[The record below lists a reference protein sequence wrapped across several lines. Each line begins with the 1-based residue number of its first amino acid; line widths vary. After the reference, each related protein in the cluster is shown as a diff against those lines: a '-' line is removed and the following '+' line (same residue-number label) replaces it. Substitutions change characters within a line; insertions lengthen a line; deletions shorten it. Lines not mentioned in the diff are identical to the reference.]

1 MRIEESAMNLSD
13 LNREQR
19 LAAETLEGPLL
30 VLAGAGSG
38 KTRALTYRV
47 ANLID
52 HGVPPWSI
60 MAITFTNKAAAEMR
74 ERIEKLVGPSAA
86 DVWVSTF
93 HAGCAKILRRDI
105 EKLGYTRSFTIYD
118 DDDQMSA
125 LKEILKRLNI
135 DEKFLPPREIKS
147 KISDAKNKLLGPQEW
162 FAQSDR
168 DYRCQM
174 VQDVYSAYEEKLKS
188 SNALDFDDLIV
199 KTLELFAAHPPVLDA
214 YQRKVRYIHVDEY
227 QDTNYAQYML
237 VRLLAQQS
245 RNLCVVGDDD
255 QSIYGWRGADIRNIL
270 DFEKDFPDAKVI
282 KLEQNYRSTANILD
296 AANQVIALN
305 ENRKDKALWTQEGPG
320 EMIRLYRAGDE
331 REEAAWVCQQIRTLQ
346 MQGEDYA
353 RSAVLYR
360 TNAQSRV
367 IEEAFVQSGIKYRM
381 YGGLRFYDRKE
392 VKDILAY
399 LRVMINPSDDISVR
413 RIINVPKRSIGD
425 TTVAELAR
433 YAAEQEM
440 PLLTACMDI
449 PETINS
455 RGRKSVEKFSELMMG
470 LTMMAETMKLTEL
483 VQYVIDTAGL
493 ESQYTK
499 EDNDENRS
507 RVENIREFVG
517 AVQEFE
523 EKADNPTLAEY
534 LENVALVSDLDAM
547 DEDGGAVTMMTLHS
561 AKGLEFPNVFMVGME
576 ENLFP
581 SMRSR
586 DDQQRMEEERRLC
599 YVGITRARE
608 RLYLSHAS
616 RRMLYNQM
624 QFNDR
629 SRFIDDIPARVLEDV
644 SERREPFGAPVG
656 ERRGSG
662 SWQSGQWRQPAWS
675 KGSAFASGD
684 AQNGQSKQNGQSNWK
699 PKTAYQTAVPSG
711 QKQSYLAWSR
721 GSGAGMGHT
730 ERVGGASVPGV
741 QRGMAQQEQKVVRS
755 SAHEAA
761 APSIFAAGDR
771 VLHRKF
777 GKGAVIRVSGS
788 GSDARIMIRFDDTR
802 VGVKEFALSIAPIIK
817 TEG

>member
-1 MRIEESAMNLSD
+1 MNLDD

-47 ANLID
+47 ANLLE
-52 HGVPPWSI
+52 HGVPPWAI

-74 ERIEKLVGPSAA
+74 ERIEKLAGPGAQE
-86 DVWVSTF
+86 VWVSTF

-125 LKEILKRLNI
+125 LKEILKKLNI
-135 DEKFLPPREIKS
+135 DEKFLPPREIKA
-147 KISDAKNKLLGPQEW
+147 KISDAKNRLLGPQEW
-162 FAQSDR
+162 FSSSDR

-174 VQDVYSAYEEKLKS
+174 IHDVFSAYEEKLKS

-199 KTLELFAAHPPVLDA
+199 RTLDLFTLHPPVLEA
-214 YQRKVRYIHVDEY
+214 YQRKLRYIHVDEY

-270 DFEKDFPDAKVI
+270 DFEKDFPDATVI
-282 KLEQNYRSTANILD
+282 KLEQNYRSSANILD
-296 AANQVIALN
+296 AANQVIARN
-305 ENRKDKALWTQEGPG
+305 ENRKDKALWTQQGPG
-320 EMIRLYRAGDE
+320 EMIRLYRADDE
-331 REEAAWVCQQIRTLQ
+331 REEAAWVCEQIRALE
-346 MQGEDYA
+346 MQGEDA
-353 RSAVLYR
+353 SRCAVLYR

-367 IEEAFVQSGIKYRM
+367 MEEAFVKTGVKYRI

-399 LRVMINPSDDISVR
+399 LRVMINPADDISVR
-413 RIINVPKRSIGD
+413 RIINVPKRAIGD
-425 TTVAELAR
+425 TTVTELAR

-440 PLLTACMDI
+440 PLLTACMDV
-449 PETINS
+449 PDTLGS
-455 RGRKSVEKFSELMMG
+455 RAKKSVEKFGELMMS
-470 LTMMAETMKLTEL
+470 LTMMAESMKLTEL
-483 VQYVIDTAGL
+483 VQYVIDTTGL
-493 ESQYTK
+493 ESQYAK
-499 EDNDENRS
+499 EDSDEARS

-523 EKADNPTLAEY
+523 DKADNPTLTDY

-547 DEDGGAVTMMTLHS
+547 TEGGGAVTMMTLHS
-561 AKGLEFPNVFMVGME
+561 AKGLEFPNVFMIGME

-586 DDQQRMEEERRLC
+586 DDPARMEEERRLC

-629 SRFIDDIPARVLEDV
+629 SRFIDDIPARLIEDV
-644 SERREPFGAPVG
+644 SERRGGFATSRQDG
-656 ERRGSG
+656 
-662 SWQSGQWRQPAWS
+662 WQSGQWRQPAWS
-675 KGSAFASGD
+675 KGSSFAQKPETAS
-684 AQNGQSKQNGQSNWK
+684 AWK
-699 PKTAYQTAVPSG
+699 PRPQSG
-711 QKQSYLAWSR
+711 VAQPQGQRQSFAAWSR
-721 GSGAGMGHT
+721 GSGMGMNNA
-730 ERVGGASVPGV
+730 ERVGGTTVAGV
-741 QRGMAQQEQKVVRS
+741 QRGMNPTAQVVP
-755 SAHEAA
+755 SAAREAEK
-761 APSIFAAGDR
+761 PSLFAAGDH
-771 VLHRKF
+771 VMHRKF
-777 GKGAVIRVSGS
+777 GRGAVVRVSGS
-788 GSDARIMIRFDDTR
+788 GADARIMIRFDDTR

>member
-1 MRIEESAMNLSD
+1 MNLDD

-47 ANLID
+47 ANLLE
-52 HGVPPWSI
+52 HGVPPWAI

-74 ERIEKLVGPSAA
+74 ERIEKLAGPGAQE
-86 DVWVSTF
+86 VWVSTF

-125 LKEILKRLNI
+125 LKEILKKLNI
-135 DEKFLPPREIKS
+135 DEKFLPPREIKA
-147 KISDAKNKLLGPQEW
+147 KISDAKNRLLGPQEW
-162 FAQSDR
+162 FSSSDR

-174 VQDVYSAYEEKLKS
+174 IHDVFSAYEEKLKS

-199 KTLELFAAHPPVLDA
+199 RTLDLFTLHPPVLEA
-214 YQRKVRYIHVDEY
+214 YQRKLRYIHVDEY

-270 DFEKDFPDAKVI
+270 DFEKDFPDATVI
-282 KLEQNYRSTANILD
+282 KLEQNYRSSANILD
-296 AANQVIALN
+296 AANQVIARN
-305 ENRKDKALWTQEGPG
+305 ENRKDKALWTQQGPG
-320 EMIRLYRAGDE
+320 EMIRLYRADDE
-331 REEAAWVCQQIRTLQ
+331 REEAAWVCEQIRALEA
-346 MQGEDYA
+346 QGEDA
-353 RSAVLYR
+353 SRCAVLYR

-367 IEEAFVQSGIKYRM
+367 MEEAFVKTGVKYRI

-399 LRVMINPSDDISVR
+399 LRVMINPADDISVR
-413 RIINVPKRSIGD
+413 RIINVPKRAIGD
-425 TTVAELAR
+425 TTVTELAR

-440 PLLTACMDI
+440 PLLTACMDV
-449 PETINS
+449 PDTLGN
-455 RGRKSVEKFSELMMG
+455 RAKKSVEKFGELMMS
-470 LTMMAETMKLTEL
+470 LTMMAESMKLTEL
-483 VQYVIDTAGL
+483 VQYVIDATGL
-493 ESQYTK
+493 ESQYAK
-499 EDNDENRS
+499 EDSDEARS

-523 EKADNPTLAEY
+523 DKADNPTLTDY

-547 DEDGGAVTMMTLHS
+547 TEDGGAVTMMTLHS
-561 AKGLEFPNVFMVGME
+561 AKGLEFPNVFMIGME

-586 DDQQRMEEERRLC
+586 DDPARMEEERRLC

-629 SRFIDDIPARVLEDV
+629 SRFIDDIPARLIEDV
-644 SERREPFGAPVG
+644 SERRGGFATSRQDG
-656 ERRGSG
+656 
-662 SWQSGQWRQPAWS
+662 WQSGQWRQPAWS
-675 KGSAFASGD
+675 KGSSFAQKPETAS
-684 AQNGQSKQNGQSNWK
+684 AWK
-699 PKTAYQTAVPSG
+699 PRAQSG
-711 QKQSYLAWSR
+711 VAQPQGQRQSFAAWSR
-721 GSGAGMGHT
+721 GSGMGMNNA
-730 ERVGGASVPGV
+730 ERVGGTTVAGV
-741 QRGMAQQEQKVVRS
+741 QRGMNPTAQVVP
-755 SAHEAA
+755 SAAREAEK
-761 APSIFAAGDR
+761 PSLFAAGDH
-771 VLHRKF
+771 VMHRKF
-777 GKGAVIRVSGS
+777 GRGAVVRVSGS
-788 GSDARIMIRFDDTR
+788 GADARIMIRFDDTR

>member
-1 MRIEESAMNLSD
+1 MNLDD

-47 ANLID
+47 ANLLE
-52 HGVPPWSI
+52 HGVPPWAI

-74 ERIEKLVGPSAA
+74 ERIEKLAGPGAQE
-86 DVWVSTF
+86 VWVSTF

-125 LKEILKRLNI
+125 LKEILKKLNI
-135 DEKFLPPREIKS
+135 DEKFLPPREIKA
-147 KISDAKNKLLGPQEW
+147 KISDAKNRLLGPQEW
-162 FAQSDR
+162 FSSSDR

-174 VQDVYSAYEEKLKS
+174 IHDVFSAYEEKLKS

-199 KTLELFAAHPPVLDA
+199 RTLDLFTLHPPVLEA
-214 YQRKVRYIHVDEY
+214 YQRKLRYIHVDEY

-270 DFEKDFPDAKVI
+270 DFEKDFPDATVI
-282 KLEQNYRSTANILD
+282 KLEQNYRSSANILD
-296 AANQVIALN
+296 AANQVIARN
-305 ENRKDKALWTQEGPG
+305 ENRKDKALWTQQGPG
-320 EMIRLYRAGDE
+320 EMIRLYRADDE
-331 REEAAWVCQQIRTLQ
+331 REEAAWVCEQIRALE
-346 MQGEDYA
+346 MQGEDA
-353 RSAVLYR
+353 SRCAVLYR

-367 IEEAFVQSGIKYRM
+367 MEEAFVKTGVKYRI

-399 LRVMINPSDDISVR
+399 LRVMINPADDISVR
-413 RIINVPKRSIGD
+413 RIINVPKRAIGD
-425 TTVAELAR
+425 TTVTELAR

-440 PLLTACMDI
+440 PLLTACMDV
-449 PETINS
+449 PDTLGS
-455 RGRKSVEKFSELMMG
+455 RAKKSVEKFGELMMS
-470 LTMMAETMKLTEL
+470 LTMMAESMKLTEL
-483 VQYVIDTAGL
+483 VQYVIDATGL
-493 ESQYTK
+493 ESQYAK
-499 EDNDENRS
+499 EDSDEARS

-523 EKADNPTLAEY
+523 DKADNPTLTDY

-547 DEDGGAVTMMTLHS
+547 TEDGGAVTMMTLHS
-561 AKGLEFPNVFMVGME
+561 AKGLEFPNVFMIGME

-586 DDQQRMEEERRLC
+586 DDPARMEEERRLC

-629 SRFIDDIPARVLEDV
+629 SRFIDDIPARLIEDV
-644 SERREPFGAPVG
+644 SERRGGFATSRQDG
-656 ERRGSG
+656 
-662 SWQSGQWRQPAWS
+662 WQSGQWRQPAWS
-675 KGSAFASGD
+675 KGSSFAQKPETAS
-684 AQNGQSKQNGQSNWK
+684 AWK
-699 PKTAYQTAVPSG
+699 PRPQSG
-711 QKQSYLAWSR
+711 VAQPQGQRQSFAAWSR
-721 GSGAGMGHT
+721 GSGMGMNNA
-730 ERVGGASVPGV
+730 ERVGGTTVAGV
-741 QRGMAQQEQKVVRS
+741 QRGMNPTAQVVP
-755 SAHEAA
+755 SAAREAEK
-761 APSIFAAGDR
+761 PSLFAAGDH
-771 VLHRKF
+771 VMHRKF
-777 GKGAVIRVSGS
+777 GRGAVVRVSGS
-788 GSDARIMIRFDDTR
+788 GADARIMIRFDDTR

>member
-1 MRIEESAMNLSD
+1 MDLSD
-13 LNREQR
+13 LNTEQR

-52 HGVPPWSI
+52 HGVPPWAI

-135 DEKFLPPREIKS
+135 DEKFLPPREIKA

-168 DYRCQM
+168 DYRSQI

-199 KTLELFAAHPPVLDA
+199 KTLELFAAHPPVLEA
-214 YQRKVRYIHVDEY
+214 YQRKLRYIHVDEY

-270 DFEKDFPDAKVI
+270 DFEKDFPDARVI

-296 AANQVIALN
+296 AANQVIARN
-305 ENRKDKALWTQEGPG
+305 ENRKDKALWTNEGPG

-331 REEAAWVCQQIRTLQ
+331 REEAAWVCQQIRALNA
-346 MQGEDYA
+346 QGEDA
-353 RSAVLYR
+353 SRCAVLYR

-367 IEEAFVQSGIKYRM
+367 VEEAFVQSGIQYRM
-381 YGGLRFYDRKE
+381 VGGLRFYDRKE

-399 LRVMINPSDDISVR
+399 LRVMINPADDISVR
-413 RIINVPKRSIGD
+413 RIINVPKRAIGD
-425 TTVAELAR
+425 TTVTELAR

-449 PETINS
+449 PQTIGA
-455 RGRKSVEKFSELMMG
+455 RGRRSVEQFGALIMS
-470 LTMMAETMKLTEL
+470 LTMMAESMKLTEL
-483 VQYVIDTAGL
+483 VQYVIDTTGL

-499 EDNDENRS
+499 EESDENRA

-517 AVQEFE
+517 AVQEYE
-523 EKADNPTLAEY
+523 QKADNPTLSDY
-534 LENVALVSDLDAM
+534 LENVALVSDLDTLG
-547 DEDGGAVTMMTLHS
+547 ETGGAVTMMTLHS
-561 AKGLEFPNVFMVGME
+561 AKGLEFPNVFMIGME

-586 DDQQRMEEERRLC
+586 DDEQRMEEERRLC

-608 RLYLSHAS
+608 RLYLSHAA

-629 SRFIDDIPARVLEDV
+629 SRFIDDIPARVIEDV
-644 SERREPFGAPVG
+644 SERRPAFGAPVG
-656 ERRGSG
+656 ERQGA
-662 SWQSGQWRQPAWS
+662 WQSGQWRQPAWS
-675 KGSAFASGD
+675 KDSAFAQRSE
-684 AQNGQSKQNGQSNWK
+684 QSAWQPRAAS
-699 PKTAYQTAVPSG
+699 QTAMPTG
-711 QKQSYLAWSR
+711 RKQSYLSWSR
-721 GSGAGMGHT
+721 GSGAGMGQS
-730 ERVGGASVPGV
+730 ENVGGKQVDGV
-741 QRGMAQQEQKVVRS
+741 QRGMEPKVVRS
-755 SAHEAA
+755 AAHEAET
-761 APSIFAAGDR
+761 PSIYAVGDHVR
-771 VLHRKF
+771 HRKF
-777 GKGAVIRVSGS
+777 GTGVVIRVRGT
-788 GSDARIMIRFDDTR
+788 GTDARVLVRFDDAS
-802 VGVKEFALSIAPIIK
+802 VGAKELAASIAPMIR
-817 TEG
+817 TGE

>member
-1 MRIEESAMNLSD
+1 MNLDD

-47 ANLID
+47 ANLLE
-52 HGVPPWSI
+52 HGVPPWAI

-74 ERIEKLVGPSAA
+74 ERIEKLAGPGAQE
-86 DVWVSTF
+86 VWVSTF

-125 LKEILKRLNI
+125 LKEILKKLNI
-135 DEKFLPPREIKS
+135 DEKFLPPREIKA
-147 KISDAKNKLLGPQEW
+147 KISDAKNRLLGPQEW
-162 FAQSDR
+162 FSSSDR

-174 VQDVYSAYEEKLKS
+174 IHDVFSAYEEKLKS

-199 KTLELFAAHPPVLDA
+199 RTLDLFTLHPPVLEA
-214 YQRKVRYIHVDEY
+214 YQRKLRYIHVDEY

-270 DFEKDFPDAKVI
+270 DFEKDFPDATVI
-282 KLEQNYRSTANILD
+282 KLEQNYRSSANILD
-296 AANQVIALN
+296 AANQVIARN
-305 ENRKDKALWTQEGPG
+305 ENRKDKALWTQQGPG
-320 EMIRLYRAGDE
+320 EMIRLYRADDE
-331 REEAAWVCQQIRTLQ
+331 REEAAWVCEQIRALEA
-346 MQGEDYA
+346 QGEDA
-353 RSAVLYR
+353 SRCAVLYR

-367 IEEAFVQSGIKYRM
+367 MEEAFVKTGVKYRI

-399 LRVMINPSDDISVR
+399 LRVMINPADDISVR
-413 RIINVPKRSIGD
+413 RIINVPKRAIGD
-425 TTVAELAR
+425 TTVTELAR

-440 PLLTACMDI
+440 PLLTACMDV
-449 PETINS
+449 PDTLGN
-455 RGRKSVEKFSELMMG
+455 RAKKSVEKFGELMMS
-470 LTMMAETMKLTEL
+470 LTMMAESMKLTEL
-483 VQYVIDTAGL
+483 VQYVIDATGL
-493 ESQYTK
+493 ESQYAK
-499 EDNDENRS
+499 EDSDEARS

-523 EKADNPTLAEY
+523 DKADNPTLTDY

-547 DEDGGAVTMMTLHS
+547 TEDGGAVTMMTLHS
-561 AKGLEFPNVFMVGME
+561 AKGLEFPNVFMIGME

-586 DDQQRMEEERRLC
+586 DDPARMEEERRLC

-629 SRFIDDIPARVLEDV
+629 SRFIDDIPARLIEDV
-644 SERREPFGAPVG
+644 SERRGGFATSRQDG
-656 ERRGSG
+656 
-662 SWQSGQWRQPAWS
+662 WQSGQWRQPAWS
-675 KGSAFASGD
+675 KGSSFAQKPETAS
-684 AQNGQSKQNGQSNWK
+684 AWK
-699 PKTAYQTAVPSG
+699 PRPQSG
-711 QKQSYLAWSR
+711 VAQPQGQRQSFAAWSR
-721 GSGAGMGHT
+721 GSGMGMNNA
-730 ERVGGASVPGV
+730 ERVGGTTVAGV
-741 QRGMAQQEQKVVRS
+741 QRGMNPTAQVVP
-755 SAHEAA
+755 SAAREAEK
-761 APSIFAAGDR
+761 PSLFAAGDH
-771 VLHRKF
+771 VMHRKF
-777 GKGAVIRVSGS
+777 GRGAVVRVSGS
-788 GSDARIMIRFDDTR
+788 GADARIMIRFDDTR

>member
-1 MRIEESAMNLSD
+1 MNLDD

-47 ANLID
+47 ANLLE
-52 HGVPPWSI
+52 HGVPPWAI

-74 ERIEKLVGPSAA
+74 ERIEKLAGAGA
-86 DVWVSTF
+86 QEVWVSTF

-125 LKEILKRLNI
+125 IKEILKKLNI
-135 DEKFLPPREIKS
+135 DEKFLPPREIKA

-162 FAQSDR
+162 FAESDR
-168 DYRCQM
+168 DYRCQTIH
-174 VQDVYSAYEEKLKS
+174 DVYNAYEEKLKS

-199 KTLELFAAHPPVLDA
+199 KTLELLTEHPPVLEA
-214 YQRKVRYIHVDEY
+214 YQRKLRYIHVDEY

-237 VRLLAQQS
+237 VRLLAHQS

-270 DFEKDFPDAKVI
+270 DFEKDFPDATVI

-296 AANQVIALN
+296 AANQVIARN
-305 ENRKDKALWTQEGPG
+305 ENRKDKALWTQQGPG
-320 EMIRLYRAGDE
+320 DMLRLYRADDE
-331 REEAAWVCQQIRTLQ
+331 REEAAWVCEQIRALEA
-346 MQGEDYA
+346 QGEDA
-353 RSAVLYR
+353 SRCAVLYR

-367 IEEAFVQSGIKYRM
+367 LEEAFVRTGVKYRI

-399 LRVMINPSDDISVR
+399 LRVMINPADDISVR
-413 RIINVPKRSIGD
+413 RIINVPKRAIGD
-425 TTVAELAR
+425 TTVTELAR

-440 PLLTACMDI
+440 PLLTACLDV
-449 PETINS
+449 PDTLSS
-455 RGRKSVEKFSELMMG
+455 RAKKSVEKFGELMMS
-470 LTMMAETMKLTEL
+470 LTMMADSMKLTEL
-483 VQYVIDTAGL
+483 VQYVIDTTGL
-493 ESQYTK
+493 ESQYAK
-499 EDNDENRS
+499 EDSDEARS

-523 EKADNPTLAEY
+523 DKADNPTLTDY

-547 DEDGGAVTMMTLHS
+547 TEDGGAVTLMTLHS
-561 AKGLEFPNVFMVGME
+561 AKGLEFPNVFMIGME

-586 DDQQRMEEERRLC
+586 DDPARMEEERRLC

-629 SRFIDDIPARVLEDV
+629 SRFIDDIPARLIEDV
-644 SERREPFGAPVG
+644 SERRGGFAPSRQDG
-656 ERRGSG
+656 
-662 SWQSGQWRQPAWS
+662 WQSGQWRQPAWS
-675 KGSAFASGD
+675 KGSSFA
-684 AQNGQSKQNGQSNWK
+684 QKQDSAPAWK
-699 PKTAYQTAVPSG
+699 PRPQSG
-711 QKQSYLAWSR
+711 AAQPQGQRQSFAAWSR
-721 GSGAGMGHT
+721 GSGMGMNSA
-730 ERVGGASVPGV
+730 ERVGGATVAGV
-741 QRGMAQQEQKVVRS
+741 QRGVSPKVVPS
-755 SAHEAA
+755 AAHEAEKPA
-761 APSIFAAGDR
+761 LFAAGDH
-771 VLHRKF
+771 VMHRKF
-777 GKGAVIRVSGS
+777 GRGAVVRVSGS
-788 GSDARIMIRFDDTR
+788 GADARIMIRFDDTR

>member
-1 MRIEESAMNLSD
+1 MNLDD

-47 ANLID
+47 ANLLE
-52 HGVPPWSI
+52 HGVPPWAI

-74 ERIEKLVGPSAA
+74 ERIEKLAGPGAQE
-86 DVWVSTF
+86 VWVSTF

-125 LKEILKRLNI
+125 LKEILKKLNI
-135 DEKFLPPREIKS
+135 DEKFLPPREIKA
-147 KISDAKNKLLGPQEW
+147 KISDAKNRLLGPQEW
-162 FAQSDR
+162 FSSSDR

-174 VQDVYSAYEEKLKS
+174 IHDVFSAYEEKLKS

-199 KTLELFAAHPPVLDA
+199 RTLDLFTLHPPVLEA
-214 YQRKVRYIHVDEY
+214 YQRKLRYIHVDEY

-270 DFEKDFPDAKVI
+270 DFEKDFPDATVI
-282 KLEQNYRSTANILD
+282 KLEQNYRSSANILD
-296 AANQVIALN
+296 AANQVIARN
-305 ENRKDKALWTQEGPG
+305 ENRKDKALWTQQGPG
-320 EMIRLYRAGDE
+320 EMIRLYRADDE
-331 REEAAWVCQQIRTLQ
+331 REEAAWVCEQIRALEA
-346 MQGEDYA
+346 QGEDA
-353 RSAVLYR
+353 SRCAVLYR

-367 IEEAFVQSGIKYRM
+367 MEEAFVRTGVKYRI

-399 LRVMINPSDDISVR
+399 LRVMINPADDISVR
-413 RIINVPKRSIGD
+413 RIINVPKRAIGD
-425 TTVAELAR
+425 TTVTELAR

-440 PLLTACMDI
+440 PLLTACMDV
-449 PETINS
+449 PDTLGS
-455 RGRKSVEKFSELMMG
+455 RAKKSVEKFGELMMS
-470 LTMMAETMKLTEL
+470 LTMMAESMKLTEL
-483 VQYVIDTAGL
+483 VQYVIDTTGL
-493 ESQYTK
+493 ESQYAK
-499 EDNDENRS
+499 EDSDEARS

-523 EKADNPTLAEY
+523 DKADNPTLTDY

-547 DEDGGAVTMMTLHS
+547 TEDGGAVTMMTLHS
-561 AKGLEFPNVFMVGME
+561 AKGLEFPNVFMIGME

-586 DDQQRMEEERRLC
+586 DDPARMEEERRLC

-629 SRFIDDIPARVLEDV
+629 SRFIDDIPARLIEDV
-644 SERREPFGAPVG
+644 SERRGGFATSRQDG
-656 ERRGSG
+656 
-662 SWQSGQWRQPAWS
+662 WQSEQWRQPAWS
-675 KGSAFASGD
+675 KGSSFAQKPETAS
-684 AQNGQSKQNGQSNWK
+684 AWK
-699 PKTAYQTAVPSG
+699 PRPQSG
-711 QKQSYLAWSR
+711 VAQPQGQRQSFAAWSR
-721 GSGAGMGHT
+721 GSGIGMNNA
-730 ERVGGASVPGV
+730 ERVGGTTVAGV
-741 QRGMAQQEQKVVRS
+741 QRGMNPTAQVVP
-755 SAHEAA
+755 SAAREAEK
-761 APSIFAAGDR
+761 PSLFAAGDH
-771 VLHRKF
+771 VMHRKF
-777 GKGAVIRVSGS
+777 GRGAVVRVSGS
-788 GSDARIMIRFDDTR
+788 GADARIMIRFDDTR

>member
-1 MRIEESAMNLSD
+1 MNLND

-47 ANLID
+47 ANLISR
-52 HGVPPWSI
+52 GVPAWAI

-74 ERIEKLVGPSAA
+74 ERIEKLAGESAA
-86 DVWVSTF
+86 EVWVSTF
-93 HAGCAKILRRDI
+93 HSGCARILRRDI

-125 LKEILKRLNI
+125 LKEILKKMNI
-135 DEKFLPPREIKS
+135 DEKFLPPREVKA

-174 VQDVYSAYEEKLKS
+174 VYDIYNAYEEKLKS

-199 KTLELFAAHPPVLDA
+199 KTLELFANHPPVLEA
-214 YQRKVRYIHVDEY
+214 YQRKFRYIHVDEY

-282 KLEQNYRSTANILD
+282 KLEQNYRSSANILD

-305 ENRKDKALWTQEGPG
+305 ENRKDKALWTEEGPG
-320 EMIRLYRAGDE
+320 EQIRLYRAQDE
-331 REEAAWVCQQIRTLQ
+331 REEAAWVCEQIRNLG
-346 MQGEDYA
+346 MQGEDA
-353 RSAVLYR
+353 SRCAVLYR

-367 IEEAFVQSGIKYRM
+367 VEEAFVRSGVKYRI

-399 LRVMINPSDDISVR
+399 LRVLINPADDISVR
-413 RIINVPKRSIGD
+413 RIINVPKRAIGD
-425 TTVAELAR
+425 TTVNELAR

-449 PETINS
+449 PDTLNS
-455 RGRKSVEKFSELMMG
+455 RARKSVEKFSELMMG
-470 LTMMAETMKLTEL
+470 LSVMVDTMKLTEF
-483 VQYVIDTAGL
+483 VQYVIDTTGL
-493 ESQYTK
+493 ESQYAK
-499 EDNDENRS
+499 EDSDEARS

-523 EKADNPTLAEY
+523 DKAENPTLIEY

-547 DEDGGAVTMMTLHS
+547 TEDGGAVTMMTLHS

-586 DDQQRMEEERRLC
+586 DDQARMEEERRLC

-629 SRFIDDIPARVLEDV
+629 SRFIDDIPPRVLDDV
-644 SERREPFGAPVG
+644 SDRTSAGFGGGRRED
-656 ERRGSG
+656 

-675 KGSAFASGD
+675 KGSSFAS
-684 AQNGQSKQNGQSNWK
+684 KQEGGGWK
-699 PKTAYQTAVPSG
+699 PRPQFGMQPPQG
-711 QKQSYLAWSR
+711 QRQSFSAWSR
-721 GSGAGMGHT
+721 GSGAGMDAST
-730 ERVGGASVPGV
+730 RVGETTVSGV
-741 QRGMAQQEQKVVRS
+741 QRGMQQSQAQKVVA
-755 SAHEAA
+755 SAAHDSEK
-761 APSIFAAGDR
+761 PSLFAAGDH

-777 GKGAVIRVSGS
+777 GKGAVVRVSGT

-817 TEG
+817 TEE

>member
-1 MRIEESAMNLSD
+1 MNLDD

-47 ANLID
+47 ANLLE
-52 HGVPPWSI
+52 HCVPPWAI

-74 ERIEKLVGPSAA
+74 ERIEKLAGPGAQE
-86 DVWVSTF
+86 VWVSTF

-118 DDDQMSA
+118 DDDQMGA
-125 LKEILKRLNI
+125 LKEILKKLNI
-135 DEKFLPPREIKS
+135 DEKFLPPREIKA
-147 KISDAKNKLLGPQEW
+147 KISDAKNRLLGPQEW
-162 FAQSDR
+162 FSSSDR

-174 VQDVYSAYEEKLKS
+174 IHDVFSAYEEKLKS

-199 KTLELFAAHPPVLDA
+199 RTLDLFTLHPPVLEA
-214 YQRKVRYIHVDEY
+214 YQRKLRYIHVDEY

-270 DFEKDFPDAKVI
+270 DFEKDFPDATVI
-282 KLEQNYRSTANILD
+282 KLEQNYRSSANILD
-296 AANQVIALN
+296 AANQVIARN
-305 ENRKDKALWTQEGPG
+305 ENRKDKALWTQQGPG
-320 EMIRLYRAGDE
+320 EMIRLYRADDE
-331 REEAAWVCQQIRTLQ
+331 REEAAWVCEQIRALEA
-346 MQGEDYA
+346 QGEDA
-353 RSAVLYR
+353 SRCAVLYR

-367 IEEAFVQSGIKYRM
+367 MEEAFVRTGVKYRI

-399 LRVMINPSDDISVR
+399 LRVMINPADDISVR
-413 RIINVPKRSIGD
+413 RIINVPKRAIGD
-425 TTVAELAR
+425 TTVTELAR

-440 PLLTACMDI
+440 PLLTACMDV
-449 PETINS
+449 PDTLGS
-455 RGRKSVEKFSELMMG
+455 RAKKSVEKFGELMMS
-470 LTMMAETMKLTEL
+470 LTMMAESMKLTEL
-483 VQYVIDTAGL
+483 VQYVIDTTGL
-493 ESQYTK
+493 ESQYAK
-499 EDNDENRS
+499 EDSDEARS

-523 EKADNPTLAEY
+523 DKADNPTLTDY

-547 DEDGGAVTMMTLHS
+547 TEDGGAVTMMTLHS
-561 AKGLEFPNVFMVGME
+561 AKGLEFPNVFMIGME

-586 DDQQRMEEERRLC
+586 DDPARMEEERRLC

-629 SRFIDDIPARVLEDV
+629 SRFIDDIPARLIEDV
-644 SERREPFGAPVG
+644 SERHGGFATSRQDG
-656 ERRGSG
+656 
-662 SWQSGQWRQPAWS
+662 WQSGQWRQPAWS
-675 KGSAFASGD
+675 KGSSFAQKPETAS
-684 AQNGQSKQNGQSNWK
+684 AWK
-699 PKTAYQTAVPSG
+699 PRPQSG
-711 QKQSYLAWSR
+711 VAQPQGQRQSFAAWSR
-721 GSGAGMGHT
+721 GSGMGMNNA
-730 ERVGGASVPGV
+730 ERVGGTTVAGV
-741 QRGMAQQEQKVVRS
+741 QRGMNPTAQVVP
-755 SAHEAA
+755 SAAREAEK
-761 APSIFAAGDR
+761 PSLFAAGDH
-771 VLHRKF
+771 VMHRKF
-777 GKGAVIRVSGS
+777 GRGAVVRVSGS
-788 GSDARIMIRFDDTR
+788 GADARIMIRFDDTR

>member
-1 MRIEESAMNLSD
+1 MNYLD
-13 LNREQR
+13 KLNPEQR
-19 LAAETLEGPLL
+19 AAVEQTQGPLL

-38 KTRALTYRV
+38 KTRVLTCRI
-47 ANLID
+47 AHLID
-52 HGVPPWSI
+52 SGVPAWRI
-60 MAITFTNKAAAEMR
+60 LAITFTNKAAREMV
-74 ERIEKLVGPSAA
+74 ERVDSLTGESGKDA
-86 DVWVSTF
+86 WVSTF
-93 HAGCAKILRRDI
+93 HSCCARILRRDI
-105 EKLGYTRSFTIYD
+105 EKLGYKREFVIYD
-118 DDDQMSA
+118 EDDRMTVIKGVAKSLELSD
-125 LKEILKRLNI
+125 KE
-135 DEKFLPPREIKS
+135 FPPKAIKAA
-147 KISDAKNKLLGPQEW
+147 ISDAKNRMLTPREWLKDAGDNFRNRKLCE
-162 FAQSDR
+162 
-168 DYRCQM
+168 
-174 VQDVYSAYEEKLKS
+174 AYEKYEIALRGN
-188 SNALDFDDLIV
+188 NALDFDDLLI
-199 KTLELFAAHPPVLDA
+199 KTLELLSEHPPVLQY
-214 YQRKVRYIHVDEY
+214 YQDKFDYVLVDEY
-227 QDTNYAQYML
+227 QDTNIAQYQF
-237 VRLLAQQS
+237 VRLMAGS
-245 RNLCVVGDDD
+245 KRNLCVVGDDD

-331 REEAAWVCQQIRTLQ
+331 REEAAWVCQQIRALQ

-425 TTVAELAR
+425 TTVAELVR

-675 KGSAFASGD
+675 KGSAFTSGD

>member
-1 MRIEESAMNLSD
+1 MNLDD

-47 ANLID
+47 ANLLE
-52 HGVPPWSI
+52 HGVPPWAI

-74 ERIEKLVGPSAA
+74 ERIEKLAGPGAQE
-86 DVWVSTF
+86 VWVSTF

-125 LKEILKRLNI
+125 LKEILKKLNI
-135 DEKFLPPREIKS
+135 DEKFLPPREIKA
-147 KISDAKNKLLGPQEW
+147 KISDAKNRLLGPQEW
-162 FAQSDR
+162 FSSSDR

-174 VQDVYSAYEEKLKS
+174 IHDVFSAYEEKLKS

-199 KTLELFAAHPPVLDA
+199 RTLDLFTLHPPVLEA
-214 YQRKVRYIHVDEY
+214 YQRKLRYIHVDEY

-270 DFEKDFPDAKVI
+270 DFEKDFPDATVI
-282 KLEQNYRSTANILD
+282 KLEQNYRSSANILD
-296 AANQVIALN
+296 AANQVIARN
-305 ENRKDKALWTQEGPG
+305 ENRKDKALWTQQGPG
-320 EMIRLYRAGDE
+320 EMIRLYRADDE
-331 REEAAWVCQQIRTLQ
+331 REEAAWVCEQIRALE
-346 MQGEDYA
+346 MQGEDA
-353 RSAVLYR
+353 SRCAVLYR

-367 IEEAFVQSGIKYRM
+367 MEEAFVKTGVKYRI

-399 LRVMINPSDDISVR
+399 LRVMINPADDISVR
-413 RIINVPKRSIGD
+413 RIINVPKRAIGD
-425 TTVAELAR
+425 TTVTELAR

-440 PLLTACMDI
+440 PLLTACMDV
-449 PETINS
+449 PDTLGS
-455 RGRKSVEKFSELMMG
+455 RAKKSVEKFGELMMS
-470 LTMMAETMKLTEL
+470 LTMMAESMKLTEL
-483 VQYVIDTAGL
+483 VQYVIDTTGL
-493 ESQYTK
+493 ESQYAK
-499 EDNDENRS
+499 EDSDEARS

-523 EKADNPTLAEY
+523 DKADNPTLTDY

-547 DEDGGAVTMMTLHS
+547 TEDGGAVTMMTLHS
-561 AKGLEFPNVFMVGME
+561 AKGLEFPNVFMIGME

-586 DDQQRMEEERRLC
+586 DDPARMEEERRLC

-629 SRFIDDIPARVLEDV
+629 SRFIDDIPARLIEDV
-644 SERREPFGAPVG
+644 SERRGGFATSRQDG
-656 ERRGSG
+656 
-662 SWQSGQWRQPAWS
+662 WQSGQWRQPAWS
-675 KGSAFASGD
+675 KGSSFAQKPETAS
-684 AQNGQSKQNGQSNWK
+684 AWK
-699 PKTAYQTAVPSG
+699 PRPQSG
-711 QKQSYLAWSR
+711 VAQPQGQRQSFAAWSR
-721 GSGAGMGHT
+721 GSGMGMNNA
-730 ERVGGASVPGV
+730 ERVGGTTVAGV
-741 QRGMAQQEQKVVRS
+741 QRGMNPTAQVVP
-755 SAHEAA
+755 SAAREAEK
-761 APSIFAAGDR
+761 PSLFAAGDH
-771 VLHRKF
+771 VMHRKF
-777 GKGAVIRVSGS
+777 GRGAVVRVSGS
-788 GSDARIMIRFDDTR
+788 GADARIMIRFDDTR

>member
-1 MRIEESAMNLSD
+1 
-13 LNREQR
+13 
-19 LAAETLEGPLL
+19 
-30 VLAGAGSG
+30 
-38 KTRALTYRV
+38 
-47 ANLID
+47 
-52 HGVPPWSI
+52 
-60 MAITFTNKAAAEMR
+60 
-74 ERIEKLVGPSAA
+74 
-86 DVWVSTF
+86 
-93 HAGCAKILRRDI
+93 
-105 EKLGYTRSFTIYD
+105 
-118 DDDQMSA
+118 MSA

-135 DEKFLPPREIKS
+135 DEKYLSPREIKS

-168 DYRCQM
+168 DYRSQL

-199 KTLELFAAHPPVLDA
+199 KTLELFASHPPVLEA
-214 YQRKVRYIHVDEY
+214 YQRKFRYVHVDEY

-270 DFEKDFPDAKVI
+270 DFEKDFPDAQVI

-305 ENRKDKALWTQEGPG
+305 ENRKDKALWTEEGPG

-331 REEAAWVCQQIRTLQ
+331 REEAAWICEQIRALL

-353 RSAVLYR
+353 RCAVLYR

-367 IEEAFVQSGIKYRM
+367 VEEAFVQSGIKYRM
-381 YGGLRFYDRKE
+381 YGGLRFYVRKE

-425 TTVAELAR
+425 TTVTELAK
-433 YAAEQEM
+433 YAADQEM

-449 PETINS
+449 PDTISS
-455 RGRKSVEKFSELMMG
+455 RGKKSVEKFSELIMG
-470 LTMMAETMKLTEL
+470 LTMMTETMTLTEL
-483 VQYVIDTAGL
+483 VQYVIDTTGL

-507 RVENIREFVG
+507 RIENIREFVG
-517 AVQEFE
+517 AVKEFE
-523 EKADNPTLAEY
+523 EKSENPTLQDY

-547 DEDGGAVTMMTLHS
+547 DEEGGAVAMMTLHS
-561 AKGLEFPNVFMVGME
+561 AKGLEFPNVFMIGME

-581 SMRSR
+581 SVRSK
-586 DDQQRMEEERRLC
+586 DDQQRLEEERRLC

-608 RLYLSHAS
+608 RLYLSHAA
-616 RRMLYNQM
+616 RRMLYNQI

-629 SRFIDDIPARVLEDV
+629 SRFIEDIPPRVMEDV
-644 SERREPFGAPVG
+644 SERREAFGMPVG
-656 ERRGSG
+656 ERRGA
-662 SWQSGQWRQPAWS
+662 WQNSRSAIDGQWRQPAWS
-675 KGSAFASGD
+675 KSSSFAAPQTKS
-684 AQNGQSKQNGQSNWK
+684 QNAAGGWQ
-699 PKTAYQTAVPSG
+699 PKTAYQTAIPGG
-711 QKQSYLAWSR
+711 QRQSYLAWSR
-721 GSGAGMGHT
+721 GNGAGMGNT
-730 ERVGGASVPGV
+730 ERVGSTEVSGV
-741 QRGMAQQEQKVVRS
+741 QRGMGESRNVVRS
-755 SAHEAA
+755 VAHEAVK
-761 APSIFAAGDR
+761 PSIFAAGDH
-771 VLHRKF
+771 VMHKKF
-777 GKGAVIRVSGS
+777 GRGAVIRVSGS
-788 GSDARIMIRFDDTR
+788 GSDSRIMIRFDDTR

-817 TEG
+817 MEG

>member
-1 MRIEESAMNLSD
+1 MNLND

-47 ANLID
+47 ANLLE
-52 HGVPPWSI
+52 HGVPPWAI

-74 ERIEKLVGPSAA
+74 ERIEKLAGEGAGE
-86 DVWVSTF
+86 VWVSTF
-93 HAGCAKILRRDI
+93 HSGCAKILRRDI
-105 EKLGYTRSFTIYD
+105 EKLGYSRSFSIYD

-125 LKEILKRLNI
+125 LKEILKKLDI

-162 FAQSDR
+162 FSSSDR
-168 DYRCQM
+168 DYRCQKIY
-174 VQDVYSAYEEKLKS
+174 DVYQAYEEKLKS

-199 KTLELFAAHPPVLDA
+199 KTLELFAMHPPVLEA
-214 YQRKVRYIHVDEY
+214 YQRKLRYIHVDEY

-270 DFEKDFPDAKVI
+270 DFEKDFPDAVVI

-296 AANQVIALN
+296 AANQVIARN
-305 ENRKDKALWTQEGPG
+305 ENRKDKALWTQQGPG
-320 EMIRLYRAGDE
+320 EPIRLYRADDE
-331 REEAAWVCQQIRTLQ
+331 REEAAWVCEQIRNL
-346 MQGEDYA
+346 MAQGQDAA
-353 RSAVLYR
+353 RCAVLYR

-367 IEEAFVQSGIKYRM
+367 VEEAFVRTGIKYRI

-399 LRVMINPSDDISVR
+399 LRVMINPADDISVR
-413 RIINVPKRSIGD
+413 RIINVPKRAIGD
-425 TTVAELAR
+425 TTVNELAR

-440 PLLTACMDI
+440 PLMTACMDV
-449 PETINS
+449 PQTLGS
-455 RGRKSVEKFSELMMG
+455 RAQKSVEKFGELIMS

-483 VQYVIDTAGL
+483 VQYVIDTTGL
-493 ESQYTK
+493 ESQYAK
-499 EDNDENRS
+499 EDSDEARS

-523 EKADNPTLAEY
+523 DKAENPTLADY

-547 DEDGGAVTMMTLHS
+547 TEDGGAVTMMTLHS

-586 DDQQRMEEERRLC
+586 DDPARMEEERRLC

-616 RRMLYNQM
+616 RRMLYNQI
-624 QFNDR
+624 QFNER
-629 SRFIDDIPARVLEDV
+629 SRFIDDIPGRVLEDV
-644 SERREPFGAPVG
+644 SQPRQEVG
-656 ERRGSG
+656 RQRNWE
-662 SWQSGQWRQPAWS
+662 SGQWRER
-675 KGSAFASGD
+675 
-684 AQNGQSKQNGQSNWK
+684 
-699 PKTAYQTAVPSG
+699 
-711 QKQSYLAWSR
+711 AWSR
-721 GSGAGMGHT
+721 SFGQTQEPSGWKPRPQFGTTLPQGQRQSLNTWNRGRTPAATAPQSQMPLR
-730 ERVGGASVPGV
+730 EKMVPSVA
-741 QRGMAQQEQKVVRS
+741 R
-755 SAHEAA
+755 EAEK
-761 APSIFAAGDR
+761 PSLFSAGDH
-771 VLHRKF
+771 VMHRKF
-777 GKGAVIRVSGS
+777 GRGAVVRVSGS
-788 GSDARIMIRFDDTR
+788 GADSRIMIRFDDTR

-817 TEG
+817 VEE

>member
-1 MRIEESAMNLSD
+1 MNLDD

-47 ANLID
+47 ANLLE
-52 HGVPPWSI
+52 HGVPPWAI

-74 ERIEKLVGPSAA
+74 ERIEKLAGAGA
-86 DVWVSTF
+86 QEVWVSTF

-125 LKEILKRLNI
+125 IKEILKKLNI
-135 DEKFLPPREIKS
+135 DEKFLPPREIKA

-162 FAQSDR
+162 FAESDR
-168 DYRCQM
+168 DYRCQTIH
-174 VQDVYSAYEEKLKS
+174 DVYNAYEEKLKS

-199 KTLELFAAHPPVLDA
+199 KTLELLTEHPPVLEA
-214 YQRKVRYIHVDEY
+214 YQRKLRYIHVDEY

-237 VRLLAQQS
+237 VRLLAHQS

-270 DFEKDFPDAKVI
+270 GFEKDFPDATVI

-296 AANQVIALN
+296 AANQVIARN
-305 ENRKDKALWTQEGPG
+305 ENRKDKALWTQQGPG
-320 EMIRLYRAGDE
+320 DMLRLYRADDE
-331 REEAAWVCQQIRTLQ
+331 REEAAWVCEQIRALEA
-346 MQGEDYA
+346 QGEDA
-353 RSAVLYR
+353 SRCAVLYR

-367 IEEAFVQSGIKYRM
+367 LEEAFVRTGVKYRI

-399 LRVMINPSDDISVR
+399 LRVMINPADDISVR
-413 RIINVPKRSIGD
+413 RIINVPKRAIGD
-425 TTVAELAR
+425 TTVTELAR

-440 PLLTACMDI
+440 PLLTACLDV
-449 PETINS
+449 PDTLSS
-455 RGRKSVEKFSELMMG
+455 RAKKSVEKFGELMMS
-470 LTMMAETMKLTEL
+470 LTMMADSMKLTEL
-483 VQYVIDTAGL
+483 VQYVIDTTGL
-493 ESQYTK
+493 ESQYAK
-499 EDNDENRS
+499 EDSDEARS

-523 EKADNPTLAEY
+523 DKADNPTLTDY

-547 DEDGGAVTMMTLHS
+547 TEDGGAVTLMTLHS
-561 AKGLEFPNVFMVGME
+561 AKGLEFPNVFMIGME

-586 DDQQRMEEERRLC
+586 DDPARMEEERRLC

-629 SRFIDDIPARVLEDV
+629 SRFIDDIPARLIEDV
-644 SERREPFGAPVG
+644 SERRGGVAPSRQDG
-656 ERRGSG
+656 
-662 SWQSGQWRQPAWS
+662 WQS
-675 KGSAFASGD
+675 
-684 AQNGQSKQNGQSNWK
+684 
-699 PKTAYQTAVPSG
+699 
-711 QKQSYLAWSR
+711 
-721 GSGAGMGHT
+721 
-730 ERVGGASVPGV
+730 
-741 QRGMAQQEQKVVRS
+741 
-755 SAHEAA
+755 
-761 APSIFAAGDR
+761 
-771 VLHRKF
+771 
-777 GKGAVIRVSGS
+777 
-788 GSDARIMIRFDDTR
+788 
-802 VGVKEFALSIAPIIK
+802 
-817 TEG
+817 